1 ICTKGKTACVGGVL
15 ICQGGNPPQPES
27 CNGIDDDCDGSV
39 DDAPLTDQPAAPG
52 CWNLPATG
60 CSPVCSHKNAQWCP
74 PTGGS
79 CTGVGSLT
87 TPCQVGTL
95 ACNGTQGWKCQGGKA
110 PTPEVCDGVDNDCD
124 GAKDDNVAGV
134 GQDCGNTT
142 PPCAPGKTA
151 CVNGTIECQGG
162 VKPSPE
168 VCNAKDDDCNGAID
182 DGLGLGGPCAAT
194 YDTNVYPGDRTKGQ
208 CKPGVSS
215 CDPGGSGQTI
225 CQGGVGPSPEVC
237 DGIDNDCDGQVDEA
251 GPAPDGIDG
260 SANPSDPNQKIGD
273 DCGINVGECKK
284 GKLTCD
290 SGKFVCAN
298 GIGPQ
303 PEQCDCKDNDC
314 DGKIDED
321 VPDSDA
327 GQPGLCSPGKTCVE
341 VVAGVCQCAGPC
353 KGEICPGGSAC
364 ETVKKSGTTETGN
377 FCVNDP
383 CGDCTKKTAKNATT
397 GEVEC
402 GPKGSV
408 TAGVPEC
415 VCKGDFGCQS
425 PCFNVQCPTG
435 QACAP
440 TGPATGTCQPQ
451 NNCNFFGCKT
461 GEVCSNNA
469 CVDDPCDPNTCP
481 ADEVCKPNETFTE
494 PRCVKTCANVTCN
507 AGEK

>member
-1 ICTKGKTACVGGVL
+1 M
-15 ICQGGNPPQPES
+15 
-27 CNGIDDDCDGSV
+27 
-39 DDAPLTDQPAAPG
+39 
-52 CWNLPATG
+52 
-60 CSPVCSHKNAQWCP
+60 
-74 PTGGS
+74 
-79 CTGVGSLT
+79 
-87 TPCQVGTL
+87 
-95 ACNGTQGWKCQGGKA
+95 
-110 PTPEVCDGVDNDCD
+110 
-124 GAKDDNVAGV
+124 
-134 GQDCGNTT
+134 
-142 PPCAPGKTA
+142 
-151 CVNGTIECQGG
+151 
-162 VKPSPE
+162 
-168 VCNAKDDDCNGAID
+168 
-182 DGLGLGGPCAAT
+182 
-194 YDTNVYPGDRTKGQ
+194 
-208 CKPGVSS
+208 
-215 CDPGGSGQTI
+215 
-225 CQGGVGPSPEVC
+225 
-237 DGIDNDCDGQVDEA
+237 
-251 GPAPDGIDG
+251 
-260 SANPSDPNQKIGD
+260 
-273 DCGINVGECKK
+273 
-284 GKLTCD
+284 
-290 SGKFVCAN
+290 
-298 GIGPQ
+298 
-303 PEQCDCKDNDC
+303 
-314 DGKIDED
+314 
-321 VPDSDA
+321 PDSDA
-327 GQPGLCSPGKTCVE
+327 GQPGLCSPGKSCVE

-383 CGDCTKKTAKNATT
+383 CGDCAKKTAKNATT

-507 AGEK
+507 AGEKCFEGACTATGCGSDCPAGQVCAPAGDASFACAPNKCDTDGGLACSSGAWCDPTTGACSNDPCTGVKCPAAQQCVAGECQWTPETGTGGTGGTGGSGGAAGSDAAAGSGGTAGTAGSAGSANTPKGVWGLATGGGGCACRAAPSSSRQTGFAALAFAVALGAAGARRRRRKPELES